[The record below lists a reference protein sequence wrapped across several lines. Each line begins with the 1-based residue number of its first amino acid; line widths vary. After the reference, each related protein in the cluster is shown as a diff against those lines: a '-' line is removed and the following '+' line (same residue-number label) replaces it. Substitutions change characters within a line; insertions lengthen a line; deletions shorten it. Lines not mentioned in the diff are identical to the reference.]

1 MRILLADDHPL
12 FTEGLRNVLVG
23 RGLDVIG
30 TARDGV
36 EALELTRKLKPDVVL
51 IDINM
56 PRRDG
61 LETTKLIKAEM
72 PNVRVVILTM
82 SEEDD
87 DLFNAIRNGA
97 SGYLVKSLEPDLFL
111 SLLLGLTKEQAPIS
125 REMAA
130 KIMTEFARWDG
141 RAINEVDTHA
151 TTDEDLTPR
160 QIEVLKLVA
169 DGRTYKEVA
178 ATLGIAERTVEYH
191 MSEILSRLQLRNRAQ
206 VLAYAMRK
214 GLLSN
219 SAGDTPAAS

>member
-56 PRRDG
+56 PRRNG
-61 LETTKLIKAEM
+61 LEATKLIKAEM
-72 PNVRVVILTM
+72 PDVRVVILTM

-97 SGYLVKSLEPDLFL
+97 SGYLVKSLEPDLFM
-111 SLLLGLTKEQAPIS
+111 SLLLGLTKGQAPIS

-141 RAINEVDTHA
+141 RATSEIDTHP
-151 TTDEDLTPR
+151 TEEDLTPR

-214 GLLSN
+214 GLLSSGAN
-219 SAGDTPAAS
+219 DGPASP